1 MAPEQIAGHALSK
14 QTDIYALGLVLYELF
29 TGKQAFESNTLED
42 SERRKHSPP
51 TSPAAHLSGLNPAI
65 ERAILRCLD
74 PDPTGRPPS
83 ASELGASILGTDPLA
98 KAMAAGE
105 TPSPELVAQAGGS
118 GVLSLAV
125 ASLCLAAILV
135 GLTGVWYLLSQD
147 TMLRWIPLTMSTSE
161 LRVAARTTLATIG
174 VRSQPVR
181 NSLGLRLGRRLRH
194 LRRAER
200 SVADALGP
208 HRHDGAV
215 TGVVLYR
222 ESPVPLV
229 PFNSFGLIT
238 AANPPMTRPGMTLVR
253 TGPTGHLSSFE
264 AVPPAKSGDTQ
275 PPSAEPEWGAFFT
288 LANLNLSEFQ
298 AVTPMFT
305 PPHASDARRA
315 WLKGDLR
322 VEAAAFAGRP
332 VWFDVIPP
340 WRTDRARDPVAPTPG
355 QVAWTAVTAFT
366 RLGLLVVAGLVTR
379 RHIRMGRSD
388 FRGAWRFTLVY
399 FVFRAGR
406 SIVRTST
413 SISALGAVWANHL
426 GVQLVDCAQVLLFYL
441 AIEPYVR
448 KLWPD
453 TLISWNRV
461 LDGQF
466 RDPMVGRHLLFG
478 ALFGL
483 GVSLVFLSPGV
494 IGSWVG
500 SSPPPLPVY
509 GLTALG
515 GVRPAVGAVF
525 DMVLQAFV
533 LPVVFLLLLL
543 MFRVV
548 LRRQWLANLA
558 FLTLNAVLA
567 VTGAPVLISDL
578 PVVAVIVAGL
588 SVVVVTRFGIFAS
601 VVGILF
607 SQWGYLPITMDPAS
621 RYFPWS
627 VVTMLAFAVVAIYG
641 FFISLGGQRLFR
653 DPLEGP
659 VTSS

>member
-1 MAPEQIAGHALSK
+1 MDPVDDVHVGIESGGTHNVGHHRRPQSAVQTASGFVWAADYVTFVERNDQSPTRLDRIA
-14 QTDIYALGLVLYELF
+14 TTV
-29 TGKQAFESNTLED
+29 
-42 SERRKHSPP
+42 
-51 TSPAAHLSGLNPAI
+51 
-65 ERAILRCLD
+65 
-74 PDPTGRPPS
+74 
-83 ASELGASILGTDPLA
+83 
-98 KAMAAGE
+98 
-105 TPSPELVAQAGGS
+105 PSPVS
-118 GVLSLAV
+118 F
-125 ASLCLAAILV
+125 
-135 GLTGVWYLLSQD
+135 W
-147 TMLRWIPLTMSTSE
+147 
-161 LRVAARTTLATIG
+161 
-174 VRSQPVR
+174 
-181 NSLGLRLGRRLRH
+181 
-194 LRRAER
+194 
-200 SVADALGP
+200 
-208 HRHDGAV
+208 
-215 TGVVLYR
+215 YR

-340 WRTDRARDPVAPTPG
+340 WRTDRARDHVAPTPG

-567 VTGAPVLISDL
+567 GGEGGGA
-578 PVVAVIVAGL
+578 
-588 SVVVVTRFGIFAS
+588 
-601 VVGILF
+601 VG
-607 SQWGYLPITMDPAS
+607 GGG
-621 RYFPWS
+621 
-627 VVTMLAFAVVAIYG
+627 G
-641 FFISLGGQRLFR
+641 FLRGVR
-653 DPLEGP
+653 
-659 VTSS
+659 